1 MRPAAGEPVVVVHAG
16 AGAWHAEMPA
26 ALGECRRGLADALDA
41 ARAALAGGGDAL
53 AAVCAAV
60 AVLEDCPLFNAGVGS
75 ALCRD
80 GSVQMSASVMR
91 GRDRQ
96 AGGVAALSGAR
107 HPIQVAAA
115 ILDSPQ
121 VLLVGPDADRMAA
134 ARGHECLPNDAFV
147 TERQRRRLR
156 DHVHGEDHGTVG
168 AVVRDASGMLCAA
181 TSTGGVTAQPP
192 GRVGDSPLIGAG
204 TWADGQ
210 VAVSC
215 TGDGEYFIRALAAA
229 QVGVRVGAGET
240 LADAADAVLA
250 DVRALGGYG
259 GLIAVGANGEVAM
272 PYTTETM
279 LHGVWRPGGPV
290 AVRVPAPGCA

>member
-1 MRPAAGEPVVVVHAG
+1 MISAGTPVVVVHAG
-16 AGAWHAEMPA
+16 AGAWHSDMPA
-26 ALGECRRGLADALDA
+26 QLDDCRRGLSDALEA
-41 ARAALAGGGDAL
+41 ARAALAQGADAVTV
-53 AAVCAAV
+53 ACAAV
-60 AVLEDCPLFNAGVGS
+60 AVLEDYPLFNAGIGS
-75 ALCRD
+75 ALCSD

-107 HPIQVAAA
+107 HPIQAAA
-115 ILDSPQ
+115 AVLDSPQ
-121 VLLVGPDADRMAA
+121 VLLVGPDADRLAA
-134 ARGHECLPNDAFV
+134 DRGHECLPNETFV

-168 AVVRDASGMLCAA
+168 AVVRDESGLLAAA

-204 TWADGQ
+204 TWADGR

-215 TGDGEYFIRALAAA
+215 TGDGEFFIRAFAAA

-240 LADAADAVLA
+240 LARAADAVLA

-259 GLIAVGANGEVAM
+259 GLIAVGRDGEVAM

-279 LHGVWRPGGPV
+279 LHAVWRPQAQADIRIPPPK
-290 AVRVPAPGCA
+290 A